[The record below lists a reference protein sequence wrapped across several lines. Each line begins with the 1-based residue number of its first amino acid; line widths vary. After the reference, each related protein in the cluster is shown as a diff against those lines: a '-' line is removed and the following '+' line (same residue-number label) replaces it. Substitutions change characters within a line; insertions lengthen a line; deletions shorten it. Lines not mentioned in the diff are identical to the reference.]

1 MHNIRLRENAVAQLE
16 AFGNA
21 TFALDYP
28 SLSLCVYNVAAL
40 PCLTS
45 RMQQKRGD
53 ITMSAASPPRQK
65 WRRSRRRTS
74 TRRVISGGATRPMN
88 GCFLDG
94 GKNAGGR
101 GIFASNLTSCAPVF
115 VPYLQYS
122 RKRVFQRAVWVDT
135 WTGDRMTGGW
145 GITIS

>member
-21 TFALDYP
+21 TFALNYP

-74 TRRVISGGATRPMN
+74 TRRVISGGAP
-88 GCFLDG
+88 
-94 GKNAGGR
+94 
-101 GIFASNLTSCAPVF
+101 
-115 VPYLQYS
+115 
-122 RKRVFQRAVWVDT
+122 
-135 WTGDRMTGGW
+135 
-145 GITIS
+145 